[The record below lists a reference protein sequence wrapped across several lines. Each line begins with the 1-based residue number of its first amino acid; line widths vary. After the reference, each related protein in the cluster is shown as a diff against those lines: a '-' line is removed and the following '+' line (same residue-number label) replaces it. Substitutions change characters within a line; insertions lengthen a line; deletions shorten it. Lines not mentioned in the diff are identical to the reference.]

1 VKCEQKWCV
10 EGVHARESGKFG
22 HTVSDVSDIDAATTD
37 VGSTRASSNGCARG
51 QIEDDDCQLMA
62 AHLAGD
68 PDAFGQLM
76 AAHLPRML
84 AVARRRTRNADEA
97 ADVVQ
102 EATLKALRG
111 AAGFRGESS
120 VATWLHRIVVN
131 TCLDRL
137 KRARVPCVPWEIA
150 FRFHADPQ
158 DPRNDIGLTDLRMTL
173 EQALRQLPWEQRVVL
188 VLVHL
193 EGLSLVEVA
202 DRLACPV
209 GTVKSRCSRGRAA
222 LADRLGGSWR
232 TD

>member
-1 VKCEQKWCV
+1 
-10 EGVHARESGKFG
+10 
-22 HTVSDVSDIDAATTD
+22 VSDVSDMAAANTGIGGVSDDAAD
-37 VGSTRASSNGCARG
+37 EGA
-51 QIEDDDCQLMA
+51 ELLA

-68 PDAFGQLM
+68 PHAFGRLM
-76 AAHLPRML
+76 AMHRPRLL

-111 AAGFRGESS
+111 AAGFRGEAS

-131 TCLDRL
+131 TCIDRL
-137 KRARVPCVPWEIA
+137 KTARVPCVPWDIA

-158 DPRNDIGLTDLRMTL
+158 DPHNDIGRADIRMTL

-193 EGLSLVEVA
+193 EGLSLMEVA
-202 DRLACPV
+202 DQLSCPV
-209 GTVKSRCSRGRAA
+209 GTVKSRCARGRAA
-222 LADRLGGSWR
+222 LAGHLGGRWQAE
-232 TD
+232 